1 MHIIFGNPLDWVAL
15 GWFVAA
21 WAGYTAYARRVAV
34 SRDSLTATL
43 YSYRID
49 WMRNMLNHDNRITDV
64 ALLGNLSSMVNFLAT
79 TTILVLAG
87 IVTMLS
93 STEKVLSVLENHA
106 FVVPSTR
113 EQVQFKLLVLAV
125 IFVFAFFKFTWSMRQ
140 HTFCNIVMGAL
151 PLVRPGEE
159 TAEHDRLAE
168 YAARISDRAGN
179 EFNYGL
185 RSYYFAL
192 AVLTW
197 FLGPVVFI
205 AVTTLMIYILY
216 RREFASATL
225 KYLRSGLGLRAD
237 MRRRGGR

>member
-1 MHIIFGNPLDWVAL
+1 MYIFSNPWDWAAL
-15 GWFVAA
+15 GWFVAV
-21 WAGYTAYARRVAV
+21 WVGYTAYARRAAIY
-34 SRDSLTATL
+34 RDSLTATL
-43 YSYRID
+43 YAYRID
-49 WMRNMLNHDNRITDV
+49 WMRNMLNHENRITDV

-93 STEKVLSVLENHA
+93 STEKLLSVLENHA
-106 FVVPSTR
+106 YVVPATR
-113 EQVQFKLLVLAV
+113 EEVQFKLLVLAA

-140 HTFCNIVMGAL
+140 HTFCNIVMGAM
-151 PLVRPGEE
+151 PLVRMGEE
-159 TAEHDRLAE
+159 TAEHYQLAE

-197 FLGPVVFI
+197 FLGPWTFI
-205 AVTTLMIYILY
+205 AVTTLTIYILY
-216 RREFASATL
+216 RREFKSVTL

-237 MRRRGGR
+237 MRNRGGR